1 MEKWCEK
8 GLASCFEHTPGQPI
22 PTLVDIAKKA
32 LEMASPPARDHWLAK
47 LAQVS
52 DPDVQ
57 EIMVGIVGM
66 SEPAR
71 SFALSVLEINRRRVL
86 DACS

>member
-1 MEKWCEK
+1 
-8 GLASCFEHTPGQPI
+8 
-22 PTLVDIAKKA
+22 
-32 LEMASPPARDHWLAK
+32 MASPPARDHWLAK
-47 LAQVS
+47 LTQVS

-57 EIMVGIVGM
+57 EIMIGIAGM